1 MVIFMFGYVA
11 FFAISIGPLG
21 WLVISEIFPQKVRG
35 LGTSIGSLAVW
46 IFNCIVSFTFFKII
60 DFFSIPGTEIVVGQ
74 TTSEN
79 PAGAFFL
86 YGFIAVWVWYG
97 GIYSCRRQKGYHW
110 RRLNRNGEKIENVE
124 GINH

>member
-1 MVIFMFGYVA
+1 MLH

-60 DFFSIPGTEIVVGQ
+60 DFFPIPGTEIVVGQ

-79 PAGAFFL
+79 PAGALFSL
-86 YGFIAVWVWYG
+86 WIYCRVGFGMGVFILAGDKRVIIG
-97 GIYSCRRQKGYHW
+97 GD
-110 RRLNRNGEKIENVE
+110 
-124 GINH
+124 

>member
-1 MVIFMFGYVA
+1 MFGYVA

-60 DFFSIPGTEIVVGQ
+60 DFFLYQVPKLLLDKRLLRIRQVH
-74 TTSEN
+74 
-79 PAGAFFL
+79 FFL
-86 YGFIAVWVWYG
+86 YGFIAVLGLVWGYLFLPETKG
-97 GIYSCRRQKGYHW
+97 LSLEEIEQKW
-110 RRLNRNGEKIENVE
+110 RKNREC
-124 GINH
+124 